1 MEQESLPADTGE
13 QQCEHRYLRYPSIST
28 ISRKVTAGT
37 DVRQKIRYFRKLII
51 RLDGDIGE
59 RELLLR
65 ELRLDGEPEDAPRRE
80 LEIDRLKHLRNYV
93 AAQLEFIEEN
103 PLDDSGG
110 GDDEAGAI
118 EPSNDDP
125 AEAKFVRPP
134 SDDDILTAKEL
145 ARLLHKSVSWIYKQS
160 SSKTIPLIKI
170 GGHLRFRRG
179 DINEWIRA
187 SSQEPL

>member
-1 MEQESLPADTGE
+1 MEQESLASDAGK
-13 QQCEHRYLRYPSIST
+13 QQHEHRYLRYPSIST
-28 ISRKVTAGT
+28 INRKVAAAT
-37 DVRQKIRYFRKLII
+37 DVRQKIRYFRQLIV
-51 RLDGDIGE
+51 RLDGEIGE
-59 RELLLR
+59 HYLLLR
-65 ELRLDGEPEDAPRRE
+65 ELRLDGEPVDAPRRE

-93 AAQLEFIEEN
+93 AAQLEFIQEN
-103 PLDDSGG
+103 PLDDSRE

-118 EPSNDDP
+118 EPSDDDP
-125 AEAKFVRPP
+125 AEDTFVRTP
-134 SDDDILTAKEL
+134 SDEDILTAIEL

-160 SSKTIPLIKI
+160 SAQTIPLIKI

>member
-1 MEQESLPADTGE
+1 MEQESLPADAGE
-13 QQCEHRYLRYPSIST
+13 QQPEHRYLRYPSIST
-28 ISRKVTAGT
+28 INRKVAART
-37 DVRQKIRYFRKLII
+37 DARQKIRYFRKLII

-59 RELLLR
+59 RELHLR

-80 LEIDRLKHLRNYV
+80 LEIDRLKYLRNYV
-93 AAQLEFIEEN
+93 AAQLEFIQEN
-103 PLDDSGG
+103 PLDDSGQG
-110 GDDEAGAI
+110 ENEIDPV

-125 AEAKFVRPP
+125 AEGTFVRTP
-134 SDDDILTAKEL
+134 SDDDILTAIEL

-160 SSKTIPLIKI
+160 SAKSIPRIKI

>member
-1 MEQESLPADTGE
+1 MEQESLPADAGE
-13 QQCEHRYLRYPSIST
+13 QPPEHRYLRYPSIST
-28 ISRKVTAGT
+28 INRRVAAGT

-93 AAQLEFIEEN
+93 AAQLEYIQEN
-103 PLDDSGG
+103 PLDDSGE
-110 GDDEAGAI
+110 GDDEAGAV

-125 AEAKFVRPP
+125 AEGGTAVLVLIGILQPSTMNHTHEDPECPDDQEERLKIQRPY
-134 SDDDILTAKEL
+134 STVA
-145 ARLLHKSVSWIYKQS
+145 VS
-160 SSKTIPLIKI
+160 
-170 GGHLRFRRG
+170 
-179 DINEWIRA
+179 
-187 SSQEPL
+187 